1 MIESYQERIN
11 AYYQSLDEVD
21 TQFSSDYKI
30 KFDDLKSLG
39 KEAQFF
45 GLEPFYDGIAQ
56 RIKQVKVKEGGII
69 TATEYYLEDI
79 FKNQNKQ

>member
-1 MIESYQERIN
+1 MIEIYQERIN

-21 TQFSSDYKI
+21 TPFNSGYKI
-30 KFDDLKSLG
+30 NFSNLSSLS

-56 RIKQVKVKEGGII
+56 RIKQLKVKEGGIVA
-69 TATEYYLEDI
+69 ATEYYLEDV